1 MSAMAAGNGEQGER
15 GPVTV
20 LLPRETVDRLDAVLH
35 SITGVTPDEV
45 VERAL
50 REYFREGDMS
60 H

>member
-1 MSAMAAGNGEQGER
+1 MSATAAGSDGRGER

-20 LLPRETVDRLDAVLH
+20 LLPKETVDRLMQYCIDH
-35 SITGVTPDEV
+35 RVTPDEV

-50 REYFREGDMS
+50 LEYFREGDMS

>member
-15 GPVTV
+15 GAVTV
-20 LLPRETVDRLDAVLH
+20 LLPRETIDRLVQFCTDYR
-35 SITGVTPDEV
+35 ITPDEV

-50 REYFREGDMS
+50 RDYFREGDVS

>member
-20 LLPRETVDRLDAVLH
+20 LLPRETIDRLVQFCIDYR
-35 SITGVTPDEV
+35 ITPDEV

-50 REYFREGDMS
+50 RDYFREGDVS

>member
-20 LLPRETVDRLDAVLH
+20 LLPRETIDRLVQFCIDYR
-35 SITGVTPDEV
+35 TTPDEV

-50 REYFREGDMS
+50 RDYFREGDVS